1 MDYTNKAKRILFQ
14 IDYLTP
20 FDVCEII
27 EKVQHICFQ
36 DEEALKEYIKEQITE
51 IITDEYILE
60 MELKKI

>member
-27 EKVQHICFQ
+27 EKVQHICFA
-36 DEEALKEYIKEQITE
+36 DEEELKEYLKDRISE
-51 IITDEYILE
+51 IILDEITLE
-60 MELKKI
+60 QELKKI